1 MNLGIFGGTFNPVH
15 KGHITASLKFYDD
28 AKLDKLLIIPDRIP
42 PHKEGLIADARDR
55 LNMLSLVYNNKN
67 ITGERNILLSETELT
82 RPGKSYTIVTLR
94 ELKMLYPDA
103 KLFLYVGSDMFY
115 TLENWVEGSEILRM
129 CTIYTAPRE
138 DSEKEKLQKYAYSY
152 KEKYGTECIVGNF
165 PPVVLSSTEIRSLI
179 STQNEEKCRNF
190 TNNLLTDS
198 VESYIMENGLYLEE
212 NIANENELDNLCCK
226 VRENL
231 VSIVNTER
239 LSHIFAVAETALMLS
254 DFFTSL
260 GIQVSRKK
268 VELSALLHDS
278 TKYMN
283 QDELC
288 ERYKIYLS
296 QDDISSPATIHAIT
310 GAYYAREAYGAD
322 SDIFSAIIRHTVG
335 GIDMTLM
342 EKIIFASD
350 YCEPTR
356 NHAQCKA
363 SRLKVLDMIKSAES
377 MSLKSAQD
385 YALITFDY
393 IIADILGKTIS
404 YLESTGCFIHPAT
417 IASFND
423 IVSKHKDNPDFSN
436 LTKQYI

>member
-1 MNLGIFGGTFNPVH
+1 MIIERAIEFVKKTFESDFS
-15 KGHITASLKFYDD
+15 GHDYFHTMRVF
-28 AKLDKLLIIPDRIP
+28 
-42 PHKEGLIADARDR
+42 
-55 LNMLSLVYNNKN
+55 
-67 ITGERNILLSETELT
+67 
-82 RPGKSYTIVTLR
+82 
-94 ELKMLYPDA
+94 
-103 KLFLYVGSDMFY
+103 
-115 TLENWVEGSEILRM
+115 
-129 CTIYTAPRE
+129 
-138 DSEKEKLQKYAYSY
+138 
-152 KEKYGTECIVGNF
+152 
-165 PPVVLSSTEIRSLI
+165 
-179 STQNEEKCRNF
+179 
-190 TNNLLTDS
+190 
-198 VESYIMENGLYLEE
+198 
-212 NIANENELDNLCCK
+212 NIANTIAKKEGADQE
-226 VRENL
+226 
-231 VSIVNTER
+231 IV
-239 LSHIFAVAETALMLS
+239 
-254 DFFTSL
+254 
-260 GIQVSRKK
+260 G
-268 VELSALLHDS
+268 LSALLHDS

-296 QDDISSPATIHAIT
+296 QDDIASPATIHAIT